1 VEIIGLLLAP
11 VVLISFVWL
20 LISAFKKNALWGV
33 WVLIGPLLVI
43 ILSIWFIQP
52 GSVIS
57 ILLISILAF
66 IPPISF
72 AYKCWE
78 EARKPFLTYII
89 SSVLSLLISVS
100 SLATLGDDTLPSL
113 IAQAQQG
120 ILSEPDAAKRLR
132 QLIQKMENSAS
143 LTAQEKLNIRTAEN
157 IIKLVKTNLSKDPQ
171 YYSRKDKTADLTDT
185 AAYKAQ
191 QRKEES
197 IKKLEAKLN
206 QRTTI
211 EKTLPPKQT
220 QNLPEIKKS
229 EIKKYIGSTIII
241 LTTEKLRHKG
251 ILKGFDEVGYN
262 IILEKERKT
271 GKLQFNLHMSD
282 IKNIYL
288 YINE

>member
-1 VEIIGLLLAP
+1 MEIIGLLLAP

-100 SLATLGDDTLPSL
+100 SLATLGDDTLPNL
-113 IAQAQQG
+113 IAQTQQG
-120 ILSEPDAAKRLR
+120 ILSEPDAAKRMR

-143 LTAQEKLNIRTAEN
+143 LSAQEKLNIRTAEN
-157 IIKLVKTNLSKDPQ
+157 IIKLVETNLLKDPQ

-211 EKTLPPKQT
+211 EKTQPPKQT

-282 IKNIYL
+282 IKKIYL